1 MKRRAHIGIVTSDH
15 FAVGAPVTDAVAL
28 AVLLVDD
35 RRVERGTGCSF
46 VEKPRR
52 EINATLA
59 EIDYIKVTSI
69 LSSLKYEYTC
79 IQYVLYS
86 VYI

>member
-28 AVLLVDD
+28 AVLLVDH
-35 RRVERGTGCSF
+35 RSVERGGCSF

-59 EIDYIKVTSI
+59 EIDYIKIKSI
-69 LSSLKYEYTC
+69 LSSLKYE
-79 IQYVLYS
+79 
-86 VYI
+86 